1 MLLEDDENLNRGI
14 ALKLQKEG
22 YQVFSAFQIS
32 EAEKLFDENRI
43 DLVISD
49 ITLPDGNGLEFCRK
63 IRNKS
68 KVFVLFLTA
77 MDSEIDMVNGYD
89 AGADDYITKPFSLMV
104 LVSKVQAFMRR
115 MEGVCGHNR
124 ILSGNIEVNYGEMRA
139 LKRNADG
146 VTPLTLSK
154 KELQIMIYFMENAR
168 QILSKEQIL
177 EYVWDVDGQFV
188 DDNTVP
194 VNISRLKGKIGNDY
208 IQNVR
213 GMGYIYM
220 DRRKRTGV
228 ALAAGLLFLFVTEIL
243 LLFLAGNSLYK
254 EEQGKLGALVLSHP
268 EQETE
273 YIELFDRGKQRN
285 RQEEEAGKELE
296 ERYGYTPF
304 DGRSVKTFA
313 AYGIGMAMVFVAG
326 LGVSWVLFLRNKR
339 DRQQDENNQEELREK
354 YIELQNHFEKV
365 REKLSREE
373 NNTKS
378 LITDISHQ
386 LKTPIASLKMSCELA
401 GSADLTWEER
411 EEFYKKEWD
420 EIQRLENLLDSL
432 IHVSRLESGMIQIQP
447 EMGSLKNTLVQAVNS
462 VYMKAYEK
470 SIDISLD
477 EFQDVQIVHD
487 SKWTGEVFV
496 NILDNAVKYSPEHT
510 EIRIRVTELATCM
523 MLEFI
528 DQGTGIPAEEAHR
541 VFQRFYRG
549 NQEYVKKQEGSGV
562 GLYLARKIL
571 EEQKGTIC
579 VKVAPEGGNNF
590 VVTLP
595 KK

>member
-1 MLLEDDENLNRGI
+1 M
-14 ALKLQKEG
+14 K
-22 YQVFSAFQIS
+22 
-32 EAEKLFDENRI
+32 
-43 DLVISD
+43 
-49 ITLPDGNGLEFCRK
+49 ITR
-63 IRNKS
+63 
-68 KVFVLFLTA
+68 
-77 MDSEIDMVNGYD
+77 
-89 AGADDYITKPFSLMV
+89 
-104 LVSKVQAFMRR
+104 
-115 MEGVCGHNR
+115 
-124 ILSGNIEVNYGEMRA
+124 
-139 LKRNADG
+139 
-146 VTPLTLSK
+146 
-154 KELQIMIYFMENAR
+154 
-168 QILSKEQIL
+168 
-177 EYVWDVDGQFV
+177 
-188 DDNTVP
+188 
-194 VNISRLKGKIGNDY
+194 
-208 IQNVR
+208 
-213 GMGYIYM
+213 
-220 DRRKRTGV
+220 
-228 ALAAGLLFLFVTEIL
+228 
-243 LLFLAGNSLYK
+243 
-254 EEQGKLGALVLSHP
+254 
-268 EQETE
+268 
-273 YIELFDRGKQRN
+273 
-285 RQEEEAGKELE
+285 
-296 ERYGYTPF
+296 
-304 DGRSVKTFA
+304 
-313 AYGIGMAMVFVAG
+313 
-326 LGVSWVLFLRNKR
+326 
-339 DRQQDENNQEELREK
+339 EELREK

-373 NNTKS
+373 NNIKS

-528 DQGTGIPAEEAHR
+528 DQGTGIPPEEAHR
-541 VFQRFYRG
+541 VFQRFYR

-571 EEQKGTIC
+571 EKQGTIC
-579 VKVAPEGGNNF
+579 VKVAPRRR
-590 VVTLP
+590 
-595 KK
+595 

>member
-1 MLLEDDENLNRGI
+1 
-14 ALKLQKEG
+14 
-22 YQVFSAFQIS
+22 
-32 EAEKLFDENRI
+32 
-43 DLVISD
+43 
-49 ITLPDGNGLEFCRK
+49 
-63 IRNKS
+63 
-68 KVFVLFLTA
+68 
-77 MDSEIDMVNGYD
+77 
-89 AGADDYITKPFSLMV
+89 
-104 LVSKVQAFMRR
+104 
-115 MEGVCGHNR
+115 
-124 ILSGNIEVNYGEMRA
+124 
-139 LKRNADG
+139 
-146 VTPLTLSK
+146 
-154 KELQIMIYFMENAR
+154 
-168 QILSKEQIL
+168 
-177 EYVWDVDGQFV
+177 
-188 DDNTVP
+188 
-194 VNISRLKGKIGNDY
+194 
-208 IQNVR
+208 
-213 GMGYIYM
+213 M

-339 DRQQDENNQEELREK
+339 DRQQDENNQEELQEK

-549 NQEYVKKQEGSGV
+549 NQEYVKKQEGSGG

>member
-1 MLLEDDENLNRGI
+1 
-14 ALKLQKEG
+14 
-22 YQVFSAFQIS
+22 
-32 EAEKLFDENRI
+32 
-43 DLVISD
+43 
-49 ITLPDGNGLEFCRK
+49 
-63 IRNKS
+63 
-68 KVFVLFLTA
+68 
-77 MDSEIDMVNGYD
+77 
-89 AGADDYITKPFSLMV
+89 
-104 LVSKVQAFMRR
+104 
-115 MEGVCGHNR
+115 
-124 ILSGNIEVNYGEMRA
+124 
-139 LKRNADG
+139 
-146 VTPLTLSK
+146 
-154 KELQIMIYFMENAR
+154 
-168 QILSKEQIL
+168 
-177 EYVWDVDGQFV
+177 
-188 DDNTVP
+188 
-194 VNISRLKGKIGNDY
+194 
-208 IQNVR
+208 
-213 GMGYIYM
+213 M

-365 REKLSREE
+365 REILSREE
-373 NNTKS
+373 NNKKT
-378 LITDISHQ
+378 LITD
-386 LKTPIASLKMSCELA
+386 
-401 GSADLTWEER
+401 
-411 EEFYKKEWD
+411 
-420 EIQRLENLLDSL
+420 IQRLENLLDSL

>member
-14 ALKLQKEG
+14 VLKLQKEG

-213 GMGYIYM
+213 GMGYIW
-220 DRRKRTGV
+220 
-228 ALAAGLLFLFVTEIL
+228 TEE
-243 LLFLAGNSLYK
+243 SV
-254 EEQGKLGALVLSHP
+254 QGKLGALVLSHP

-326 LGVSWVLFLRNKR
+326 LGVSWVLFLQNKR

>member
-77 MDSEIDMVNGYD
+77 MDSEIDVVNGYD

-213 GMGYIYM
+213 GDGIYM

-373 NNTKS
+373 NNIKS

>member
-1 MLLEDDENLNRGI
+1 
-14 ALKLQKEG
+14 
-22 YQVFSAFQIS
+22 
-32 EAEKLFDENRI
+32 
-43 DLVISD
+43 
-49 ITLPDGNGLEFCRK
+49 
-63 IRNKS
+63 
-68 KVFVLFLTA
+68 
-77 MDSEIDMVNGYD
+77 
-89 AGADDYITKPFSLMV
+89 
-104 LVSKVQAFMRR
+104 
-115 MEGVCGHNR
+115 
-124 ILSGNIEVNYGEMRA
+124 
-139 LKRNADG
+139 
-146 VTPLTLSK
+146 
-154 KELQIMIYFMENAR
+154 
-168 QILSKEQIL
+168 
-177 EYVWDVDGQFV
+177 
-188 DDNTVP
+188 
-194 VNISRLKGKIGNDY
+194 
-208 IQNVR
+208 
-213 GMGYIYM
+213 M

-326 LGVSWVLFLRNKR
+326 LGVSWVLFLQNKR

-528 DQGTGIPAEEAHR
+528 DQGTRYSGRRGASGISAFLQRKPRVCKKTGGLWGWTLSCQKNFGGAERHDLC
-541 VFQRFYRG
+541 
-549 NQEYVKKQEGSGV
+549 KSS
-562 GLYLARKIL
+562 
-571 EEQKGTIC
+571 T
-579 VKVAPEGGNNF
+579 
-590 VVTLP
+590 
-595 KK
+595 

>member
-14 ALKLQKEG
+14 VLKLQKEG

-115 MEGVCGHNR
+115 VEGVCGHNR

-213 GMGYIYM
+213 GMGYIW
-220 DRRKRTGV
+220 TEESVQGV

-326 LGVSWVLFLRNKR
+326 LGVSWVLFLQNKR

>member
-1 MLLEDDENLNRGI
+1 
-14 ALKLQKEG
+14 
-22 YQVFSAFQIS
+22 
-32 EAEKLFDENRI
+32 
-43 DLVISD
+43 
-49 ITLPDGNGLEFCRK
+49 
-63 IRNKS
+63 
-68 KVFVLFLTA
+68 
-77 MDSEIDMVNGYD
+77 
-89 AGADDYITKPFSLMV
+89 
-104 LVSKVQAFMRR
+104 
-115 MEGVCGHNR
+115 
-124 ILSGNIEVNYGEMRA
+124 
-139 LKRNADG
+139 
-146 VTPLTLSK
+146 
-154 KELQIMIYFMENAR
+154 
-168 QILSKEQIL
+168 
-177 EYVWDVDGQFV
+177 
-188 DDNTVP
+188 
-194 VNISRLKGKIGNDY
+194 
-208 IQNVR
+208 
-213 GMGYIYM
+213 M

-228 ALAAGLLFLFVTEIL
+228 ALAAGLLFLFVAEIL

-432 IHVSRLESGMIQIQP
+432 IHVSRLESGMIQI
-447 EMGSLKNTLVQAVNS
+447 
-462 VYMKAYEK
+462 
-470 SIDISLD
+470 
-477 EFQDVQIVHD
+477 
-487 SKWTGEVFV
+487 
-496 NILDNAVKYSPEHT
+496 
-510 EIRIRVTELATCM
+510 
-523 MLEFI
+523 
-528 DQGTGIPAEEAHR
+528 
-541 VFQRFYRG
+541 
-549 NQEYVKKQEGSGV
+549 
-562 GLYLARKIL
+562 
-571 EEQKGTIC
+571 
-579 VKVAPEGGNNF
+579 
-590 VVTLP
+590 
-595 KK
+595 

>member
-1 MLLEDDENLNRGI
+1 
-14 ALKLQKEG
+14 
-22 YQVFSAFQIS
+22 
-32 EAEKLFDENRI
+32 
-43 DLVISD
+43 
-49 ITLPDGNGLEFCRK
+49 
-63 IRNKS
+63 
-68 KVFVLFLTA
+68 
-77 MDSEIDMVNGYD
+77 
-89 AGADDYITKPFSLMV
+89 
-104 LVSKVQAFMRR
+104 
-115 MEGVCGHNR
+115 
-124 ILSGNIEVNYGEMRA
+124 
-139 LKRNADG
+139 
-146 VTPLTLSK
+146 
-154 KELQIMIYFMENAR
+154 
-168 QILSKEQIL
+168 
-177 EYVWDVDGQFV
+177 
-188 DDNTVP
+188 
-194 VNISRLKGKIGNDY
+194 
-208 IQNVR
+208 
-213 GMGYIYM
+213 M

-470 SIDISLD
+470 
-477 EFQDVQIVHD
+477 EARPF
-487 SKWTGEVFV
+487 WTK
-496 NILDNAVKYSPEHT
+496 NILGDKVGDYSYIKEVLRKYFRQRSKVFAGAYRNPNSGNRACYLHDAG
-510 EIRIRVTELATCM
+510 IYRPGNRYSGRRGASGISAFLQRKPRVCKK
-523 MLEFI
+523 
-528 DQGTGIPAEEAHR
+528 TGGLWGWTLSCQKNFGGAERHDLC
-541 VFQRFYRG
+541 
-549 NQEYVKKQEGSGV
+549 KSS
-562 GLYLARKIL
+562 
-571 EEQKGTIC
+571 T
-579 VKVAPEGGNNF
+579 
-590 VVTLP
+590 
-595 KK
+595 

>member
-213 GMGYIYM
+213 GMGYM

>member
-77 MDSEIDMVNGYD
+77 MDSEIDVVNGYD

-208 IQNVR
+208 IR
-213 GMGYIYM
+213 DGIYM

-228 ALAAGLLFLFVTEIL
+228 ALAAGLLFLFVAEIL

-373 NNTKS
+373 NNIKS

>member
-208 IQNVR
+208 MD
-213 GMGYIYM
+213 GIYM

>member
-1 MLLEDDENLNRGI
+1 
-14 ALKLQKEG
+14 
-22 YQVFSAFQIS
+22 
-32 EAEKLFDENRI
+32 
-43 DLVISD
+43 
-49 ITLPDGNGLEFCRK
+49 
-63 IRNKS
+63 
-68 KVFVLFLTA
+68 
-77 MDSEIDMVNGYD
+77 
-89 AGADDYITKPFSLMV
+89 
-104 LVSKVQAFMRR
+104 
-115 MEGVCGHNR
+115 
-124 ILSGNIEVNYGEMRA
+124 
-139 LKRNADG
+139 
-146 VTPLTLSK
+146 
-154 KELQIMIYFMENAR
+154 
-168 QILSKEQIL
+168 
-177 EYVWDVDGQFV
+177 
-188 DDNTVP
+188 
-194 VNISRLKGKIGNDY
+194 
-208 IQNVR
+208 
-213 GMGYIYM
+213 M

-373 NNTKS
+373 NNIKS

-401 GSADLTWEER
+401 GSADL
-411 EEFYKKEWD
+411 
-420 EIQRLENLLDSL
+420 RLENLLDSL

>member
-1 MLLEDDENLNRGI
+1 
-14 ALKLQKEG
+14 
-22 YQVFSAFQIS
+22 
-32 EAEKLFDENRI
+32 
-43 DLVISD
+43 
-49 ITLPDGNGLEFCRK
+49 
-63 IRNKS
+63 
-68 KVFVLFLTA
+68 

-194 VNISRLKGKIGNDY
+194 VNISRLKGKS
-208 IQNVR
+208 
-213 GMGYIYM
+213 GMIYTKCKGDGIYM

-462 VYMKAYEK
+462 VYMKAYE
-470 SIDISLD
+470 
-477 EFQDVQIVHD
+477 
-487 SKWTGEVFV
+487 
-496 NILDNAVKYSPEHT
+496 NP
-510 EIRIRVTELATCM
+510 
-523 MLEFI
+523 
-528 DQGTGIPAEEAHR
+528 
-541 VFQRFYRG
+541 
-549 NQEYVKKQEGSGV
+549 
-562 GLYLARKIL
+562 
-571 EEQKGTIC
+571 
-579 VKVAPEGGNNF
+579 
-590 VVTLP
+590 
-595 KK
+595 

>member
-1 MLLEDDENLNRGI
+1 
-14 ALKLQKEG
+14 
-22 YQVFSAFQIS
+22 
-32 EAEKLFDENRI
+32 
-43 DLVISD
+43 
-49 ITLPDGNGLEFCRK
+49 
-63 IRNKS
+63 
-68 KVFVLFLTA
+68 
-77 MDSEIDMVNGYD
+77 
-89 AGADDYITKPFSLMV
+89 
-104 LVSKVQAFMRR
+104 
-115 MEGVCGHNR
+115 
-124 ILSGNIEVNYGEMRA
+124 
-139 LKRNADG
+139 
-146 VTPLTLSK
+146 
-154 KELQIMIYFMENAR
+154 
-168 QILSKEQIL
+168 
-177 EYVWDVDGQFV
+177 
-188 DDNTVP
+188 
-194 VNISRLKGKIGNDY
+194 
-208 IQNVR
+208 
-213 GMGYIYM
+213 M

-313 AYGIGMAMVFVAG
+313 AYGIGMVMVFVAG

-373 NNTKS
+373 NNIKS

-401 GSADLTWEER
+401 RSADLTWEER

-528 DQGTGIPAEEAHR
+528 DQGTGIPAEEAYR

-579 VKVAPEGGNNF
+579 VKAAPEGGNNF

>member
-213 GMGYIYM
+213 GMGYM

-339 DRQQDENNQEELREK
+339 DRQQDENNQEELQEK

>member
-1 MLLEDDENLNRGI
+1 M
-14 ALKLQKEG
+14 
-22 YQVFSAFQIS
+22 
-32 EAEKLFDENRI
+32 
-43 DLVISD
+43 
-49 ITLPDGNGLEFCRK
+49 
-63 IRNKS
+63 
-68 KVFVLFLTA
+68 
-77 MDSEIDMVNGYD
+77 
-89 AGADDYITKPFSLMV
+89 
-104 LVSKVQAFMRR
+104 
-115 MEGVCGHNR
+115 
-124 ILSGNIEVNYGEMRA
+124 
-139 LKRNADG
+139 
-146 VTPLTLSK
+146 
-154 KELQIMIYFMENAR
+154 
-168 QILSKEQIL
+168 
-177 EYVWDVDGQFV
+177 
-188 DDNTVP
+188 
-194 VNISRLKGKIGNDY
+194 
-208 IQNVR
+208 
-213 GMGYIYM
+213 
-220 DRRKRTGV
+220 
-228 ALAAGLLFLFVTEIL
+228 
-243 LLFLAGNSLYK
+243 
-254 EEQGKLGALVLSHP
+254 
-268 EQETE
+268 
-273 YIELFDRGKQRN
+273 
-285 RQEEEAGKELE
+285 
-296 ERYGYTPF
+296 
-304 DGRSVKTFA
+304 
-313 AYGIGMAMVFVAG
+313 
-326 LGVSWVLFLRNKR
+326 FLRNKR

-562 GLYLARKIL
+562 GLYLAEKFWRSRK
-571 EEQKGTIC
+571 
-579 VKVAPEGGNNF
+579 ARF
-590 VVTLP
+590 V
-595 KK
+595 